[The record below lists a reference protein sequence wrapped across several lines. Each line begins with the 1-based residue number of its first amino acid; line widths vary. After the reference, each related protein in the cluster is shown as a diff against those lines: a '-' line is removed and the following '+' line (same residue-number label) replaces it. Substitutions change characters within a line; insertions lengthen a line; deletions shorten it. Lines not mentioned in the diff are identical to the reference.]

1 MANKTPPAPHT
12 RLFVASLPP
21 TFTAQDLRLLFSQ
34 AGEVTDAF
42 VVMDRATN
50 HSRGFGFCTMG
61 SPKEAQAAIDV
72 FRHEYNIERPHQS
85 LGMAFVG
92 VRVGVPR

>member
-61 SPKEAQAAIDV
+61 SPKEAQAAI
-72 FRHEYNIERPHQS
+72 ERFNNYEVDGRRIKVAEAEERGS
-85 LGMAFVG
+85 
-92 VRVGVPR
+92 RR